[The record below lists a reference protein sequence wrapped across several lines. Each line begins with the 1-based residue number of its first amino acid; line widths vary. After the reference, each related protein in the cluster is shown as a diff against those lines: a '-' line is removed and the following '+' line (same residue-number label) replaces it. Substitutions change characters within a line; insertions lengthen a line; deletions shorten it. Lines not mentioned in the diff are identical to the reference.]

1 MDVLEENS
9 PLRQVF
15 AIMPGGEPVSLNDLE
30 VPTVTV
36 EYEC

>member
-9 PLRQVF
+9 PLRKVF
-15 AIMPGGEPVSLNDLE
+15 AIMPCGELVSLNDLE
-30 VPTVTV
+30 VPTVNV

>member
-1 MDVLEENS
+1 MNALEENS

-15 AIMPGGEPVSLNDLE
+15 AIMQGGEPISLKDLE

-36 EYEC
+36 EYE